1 MFQTKSSEHI
11 SNGRAG
17 SMDAG
22 HGQTIGLNGS
32 SKSIAST
39 HPMLMRSSTD
49 HFSPSSISM
58 PPPTPMMGPLP
69 APGGGMRRE
78 PFEALLRGDDSLAN
92 KVQTVIIS
100 RKYKH
105 LFPVF
110 ECIYKMNTTIQHYIS
125 YHTVSNSLELISL
138 QTICKWFMKQGNG
151 VIMMTM

>member
-100 RKYKH
+100 RKYQH

-110 ECIYKMNTTIQHYIS
+110 ECIFKMYITIYFIS
-125 YHTVSNSLELISL
+125 YCI
-138 QTICKWFMKQGNG
+138 
-151 VIMMTM
+151 